1 MNAPAS
7 IITTSALAIG
17 YAKRVLARDI
27 TFAVQPGTALAILGP
42 NGSGKTTLFRTL
54 LGLLPAR
61 SGEVRIADVALP
73 ALTVAEIARRI
84 GYVPQTSASFSHFNV
99 LEVVEMARAPHL
111 AWYAQPGVRDRE
123 IALASLSRL
132 GIADFAYREYTELS
146 GGERQLVMI
155 ARALTSE
162 ATCLLLDEP
171 TASLDFGNRL
181 MILDTLANLKAQGVA
196 IIFTTHEPDQ
206 ARRLCDNV
214 GDQTL
219 TISRDGEIH
228 IGATAAV
235 LAPSALA
242 RLYGL
247 PESVFDGLLH
257 NR

>member
-1 MNAPAS
+1 MSTEVAMLTAQS
-7 IITTSALAIG
+7 LSIG
-17 YAKRVLARDI
+17 YAKRVLAHNI
-27 TFAVQPGTALAILGP
+27 TFAVKAGQSLAILGP

-61 SGEVRIADVALP
+61 GGEVRIADVALP
-73 ALTVAEIARRI
+73 ALTVAMIAKRI
-84 GYVPQTSASFSHFNV
+84 AYVPQTTAGFSHFNV

-111 AWYAQPGVRDRE
+111 AWYAQPGVRDHE
-123 IALASLSRL
+123 IALAALSRL
-132 GIADFAYREYTELS
+132 GIADFSKREYAELS

-181 MILDTLANLKAQGVA
+181 MILDTLATLKAQGVA

-206 ARRLCDNV
+206 ARRLCNNA

-228 IGATAAV
+228 VGATADV
-235 LAPSALA
+235 LAPAALA

-247 PESVFDGLLH
+247 PESVFSGS
-257 NR
+257 